1 MSEKDDP
8 QKFPGLSRHQLKT
21 DEKELDAD
29 TREKLLQLQHRDFE
43 SKLESK
49 SNFPEWA
56 SLPLLCFITAL
67 IFIALIY
74 AKPKPGPQTDN
85 SLEDLEILIANEPIE
100 FYENLEFL
108 QKQKELKSEKKD
120 N

>member
-56 SLPLLCFITAL
+56 SLPLSGFITAL
-67 IFIALIY
+67 IFISLIY
-74 AKPKPGPQTDN
+74 VKLNRGPQTDN
-85 SLEDLEILIANEPIE
+85 SLEDLKILIANDPIE

-108 QKQKELKSEKKD
+108 QKWKDLKSEKKEK
-120 N
+120 